1 MNICEST
8 ETKLLQKT
16 HYKNKVTENAKNEA
30 LQVRKIA
37 LESMVR
43 QEKRILKKIAI
54 QK

>member
-1 MNICEST
+1 M
-8 ETKLLQKT
+8 
-16 HYKNKVTENAKNEA
+16 NEA

-54 QK
+54 QKWDEIDALTGKLLNL